1 MPADGHNLMRRPQT
15 LLSLLLLLSLHC
27 QGQQPADAVAAAE
40 FPALQ
45 FMPVGTV
52 VEGISIP
59 RYENHRV
66 SALLLA
72 DRLIVK
78 DRSTVILEALTA
90 SMYGEDKNQ
99 TDIKT
104 ESVTYSFATKVG
116 RTEGNSRVDDSRFTA
131 RGKGVIFNSSTNKGF
146 LHGPVI
152 TTVSAKLFNE
162 KKGEKK

>member
-1 MPADGHNLMRRPQT
+1 MRFTLT
-15 LLSLLLLLSLHC
+15 LLTLLALTPLQS
-27 QGQQPADAVAAAE
+27 QGRQRTDAVADNE

-45 FMPVGTV
+45 FLPVGTV

-66 SALLLA
+66 SALLMA

-78 DRSTVILEALTA
+78 NSRTVVLENLNA
-90 SMYGEDKNQ
+90 SLYGADKNQ
-99 TDIKT
+99 TDVST
-104 ESVTYSFATKVG
+104 TSVTYSFATKIA
-116 RTEGNSRVDDSRFTA
+116 RTTGEAKVNDPRFTA
-131 RGKGVIFNSSTNKGF
+131 QGKGVIFNTSTSKGF
-146 LHGPVI
+146 LHGPVV